1 MVIILTDNLKD
12 YFINCI
18 LQGIHGFITNS
29 DILNFINLYKL
40 NISNSDKYNR
50 FKIVEILLKNNL
62 LENFYNI
69 HKNKI
74 FIPLKTA
81 ALILNIDNKKLVS
94 LFHTGYFPTA
104 YCRMRYKNQM
114 YMLPITILEKELL
127 EIESD
132 YNKIT
137 SSCISNNFVLKIQ
150 ETNLEELQRKV
161 NFF

>member
-62 LENFYNI
+62 LENFY
-69 HKNKI
+69 KLLYI
-74 FIPLKTA
+74 F
-81 ALILNIDNKKLVS
+81 LIFQL
-94 LFHTGYFPTA
+94 Y
-104 YCRMRYKNQM
+104 
-114 YMLPITILEKELL
+114 
-127 EIESD
+127 
-132 YNKIT
+132 
-137 SSCISNNFVLKIQ
+137 LKIQ
-150 ETNLEELQRKV
+150 YFICNIT
-161 NFF
+161 